1 MEKNFRK
8 YSYLQWLV
16 LMVNAFTLSTIFL
29 KKCVFIATFG
39 TSVTIGTLVAAVWT
53 VINITLVFGLVPDI
67 SQKKLYGYALAPV
80 GVVIAEVIFLFA
92 LSRAVPKIQ
101 LIYINYLYTIL
112 KLLASAATFI
122 LFHSKYEITRID
134 YKEKVKETN

>member
-92 LSRAVPKIQ
+92 LSRAVPVS
-101 LIYINYLYTIL
+101 YTHL
-112 KLLASAATFI
+112 TLP
-122 LFHSKYEITRID
+122 
-134 YKEKVKETN
+134 TNREV